1 MFFDVRSVIL
11 YQVKLFLAEARL
23 SFKDQLQ
30 NPLNVRLLLAGMTLN
45 SLPLGFTLVVLPI
58 YLSEIG
64 FSAEAIGVITSA
76 SSIANTLALIP
87 FAIAADRYGRKIFV
101 VSGFSVSAL
110 AYILFGF
117 TRNFSLLLLA
127 SAIGGVMYAGG
138 FSAAIWTPAW
148 TALLTEKTGT
158 EGRTGAFAWSQG
170 MWTIALTTGSLLSV
184 VPILLQNTFKISIE
198 HSFQYIFIVFAGVAI
213 ISGITVLPV
222 SQRTNDSPQAQ
233 RKTPWN
239 LISMRSF
246 KHISKF
252 SIVLGLVGFA
262 SGFSVQLLSL
272 WFNKM
277 YRVDESTLG
286 PWFAAAE
293 ITSLVVVPI
302 IPRLTRALGSSR
314 SVFAA
319 QGLSAFFLSSMVL
332 APTYQIA
339 GILFIIRNLFMNISW
354 PVQQSYLMGTVPSNE
369 RASASAITSMI
380 WGIGNSFGP
389 FLAGIFLSSENYF
402 SISMPLTLG
411 GGIYLASAIA
421 FYLFFRKIHPPEEM
435 KG

>member
-1 MFFDVRSVIL
+1 
-11 YQVKLFLAEARL
+11 
-23 SFKDQLQ
+23 
-30 NPLNVRLLLAGMTLN
+30 MTLN

>member
-1 MFFDVRSVIL
+1 M
-11 YQVKLFLAEARL
+11 FLAEARL

>member
-1 MFFDVRSVIL
+1 M
-11 YQVKLFLAEARL
+11 A
-23 SFKDQLQ
+23 
-30 NPLNVRLLLAGMTLN
+30 LN

-64 FSAEAIGVITSA
+64 FSAEAIGAITSA

-87 FAIAADRYGRKIFV
+87 FAIAADRYGRRIFV

-127 SAIGGVMYAGG
+127 SAIGGVMFAGG
-138 FSAAIWTPAW
+138 FSAAVWTPAW

-158 EGRTGAFAWSQG
+158 EGRTGVFAWSQG

-184 VPILLQNTFKISIE
+184 LPILLQNTFKISME
-198 HSFQYIFIVFAGVAI
+198 HSFQYMFIIFAGIAI
-213 ISGITVLPV
+213 ISGIIVLPV
-222 SQRTNDSPQAQ
+222 SQRTNDSPQAH
-233 RKTPWN
+233 REKPWN
-239 LISMRSF
+239 LFSMRSF
-246 KHISKF
+246 KHVSKF

-293 ITSLVVVPI
+293 VTSLVVVPI
-302 IPRLTRALGSSR
+302 IPRLTRSLGSSR
-314 SVFAA
+314 SVLAT
-319 QGLSAFFLSSMVL
+319 QGLSAVFLSSMVL
-332 APTYQIA
+332 APTYQTA
-339 GILFIIRNLFMNISW
+339 GILFIIRNLFMNIAW

-389 FLAGIFLSSENYF
+389 VFAGIFLSSENYF
-402 SISMPLTLG
+402 LISMPLTLG
-411 GGIYLASAIA
+411 GGTYLVSAIA
-421 FYLFFRKIHPPEEM
+421 FYLFFHKIHPPEEM